1 MIYVFSALVPFLINI
16 LIITRTVYKIKVSGR
31 SSTSLKDDFQDMVK
45 YGGFARTA
53 TFFTELWAEIQVQS
67 IGVFRPESVL
77 GFKISRDLLSV
88 SVNASSAIANPLT
101 VSFTSFIA
109 KEKKENIAAIYN
121 LIIKYLIFF
130 MEILTGLLFFFTDFF
145 IVLIYGEPRLIYSD
159 IVKIYLFTFIFLIIS
174 SPIVSL
180 LLAENKGKSLVL
192 VRFIGFL
199 LQFPL
204 FLVLLIFFNLYT
216 AILGI
221 IISNFLYSVL
231 YLYVTIKIGN
241 IKLNLKKISFQY
253 IIFFLSLGV
262 TLILEYFL
270 LNNLNN
276 MLLLSLNYQIFSSF
290 NPFSLIVFLV
300 IFMFLVIEFRVLTV
314 GDINNL
320 QAFFSKES
328 AMHRITNSVLNFLKK
343 ILKE

>member
-1 MIYVFSALVPFLINI
+1 VFSALVPFLINI
-16 LIITRTVYKIKVSGR
+16 LIIARTVYKIKVSGK
-31 SSTSLKDDFQDMVK
+31 SSTSLKEDFQDMVK
-45 YGGFARTA
+45 YGGLARTA

-88 SVNASSAIANPLT
+88 SVNASSAVANPLT

-109 KEKKENIAAIYN
+109 KEKKENITAIYN

-130 MEILTGLLFFFTDFF
+130 MEILTGLLFFFAEFF
-145 IVLIYGEPRLIYSD
+145 IVLIYGEPRLIYAD
-159 IVKIYLFTFIFLIIS
+159 IVKIYLFTFIFLIVS

-180 LLAENKGKSLVL
+180 LLAENKGKSLV
-192 VRFIGFL
+192 VIRFIGFL

-204 FLVLLIFFNLYT
+204 FIVLLIFFNLYT
-216 AILGI
+216 AIFGI
-221 IISNFLYSVL
+221 IISNFLFSVL
-231 YLYVTIKIGN
+231 YLYVTIKVGN
-241 IKLNLKKISFQY
+241 LKLNLKKISFQY

-270 LNNLNN
+270 LDNLNN
-276 MLLLSLNYQIFSSF
+276 MLLLDVNYQIFSIF
-290 NPFSLIVFLV
+290 NPFSVIVFLV
-300 IFMFLVIEFRVLTV
+300 VFMTLVIVFRVLTV

-320 QAFFSKES
+320 QSFFSKES
-328 AMHRITNSVLNFLKK
+328 TMHKITNRVLNFLKR